1 MMRLDNSPSAAHHS
15 KMNGKSERVVILGA
29 SNRPD
34 RYAYKA
40 FATLRKYGH
49 EPVPVHPALSD
60 IEGVTVMP
68 DLPSVGGEI
77 DTVTLYVNPKISEP
91 LVAEII
97 ALKPRRVILNPGTES
112 ALLVKEL
119 EEAGISA
126 EEACTLVLLETGQ
139 F

>member
-1 MMRLDNSPSAAHHS
+1 
-15 KMNGKSERVVILGA
+15 MNGKSERVVILGA

-49 EPVPVHPALSD
+49 EPVPVHPALGD

-68 DLPSVGGEI
+68 DLPSVRGQI

-97 ALKPRRVILNPGTES
+97 ALKPRRVIFNPGTES